1 MAYNLHDLR
10 VEGIEVVCIEDCVI
24 KAQMGE
30 HSTLFLR
37 AIIEDEEQILFRK
50 LENQPIHVYFAEGE
64 GRKTIFHG
72 IITQCEV
79 HASLQFCELE
89 LTAKSY
95 TYLMDIQKHS
105 RSFQDTSM
113 KYSVLL
119 KKILLEYQREGVIQT
134 EDREIGELIVQ
145 YEETDWEFLKRIFSQ
160 LEITISPDTKT
171 KGVAFYVG
179 VPELKMHEIPYT
191 ILQVSKDMKQYY
203 YLKANHQSVNTVY
216 FTQYVLEAREILS
229 LFERVRID
237 KQEFCIYAYIY
248 YFEGNERVC
257 TYYLQNKQGLKVKK
271 QYPMH
276 LIGVALEGSI
286 VDTKADKVLVHLDID
301 PAFQKSRGYWFP
313 YSTMSASSDGSG
325 WYCMPEK
332 GDVVRVYFP
341 SKYTA
346 QAIALSA
353 VSNYRAGGGKDK
365 MGDPNTKFLSTRHNK
380 SVILAPDKIRIA
392 CDGSAAV
399 LDITADG
406 KVSICANKEVNLVAK
421 EDIDISAVNELNIHA
436 EKMVQIFCDKGA
448 QAVLTEDGYAV
459 FKGTEVKV
467 N

>member
-1 MAYNLHDLR
+1 M
-10 VEGIEVVCIEDCVI
+10 
-24 KAQMGE
+24 
-30 HSTLFLR
+30 
-37 AIIEDEEQILFRK
+37 
-50 LENQPIHVYFAEGE
+50 
-64 GRKTIFHG
+64 
-72 IITQCEV
+72 
-79 HASLQFCELE
+79 
-89 LTAKSY
+89 
-95 TYLMDIQKHS
+95 
-105 RSFQDTSM
+105 
-113 KYSVLL
+113 
-119 KKILLEYQREGVIQT
+119 
-134 EDREIGELIVQ
+134 
-145 YEETDWEFLKRIFSQ
+145 
-160 LEITISPDTKT
+160 
-171 KGVAFYVG
+171 
-179 VPELKMHEIPYT
+179 
-191 ILQVSKDMKQYY
+191 
-203 YLKANHQSVNTVY
+203 
-216 FTQYVLEAREILS
+216 
-229 LFERVRID
+229 
-237 KQEFCIYAYIY
+237 
-248 YFEGNERVC
+248 VC